1 MAVGD
6 IVDSVETLAR
16 HQGDT
21 LPRGVNSPHHVDPRA
36 EPHLLVD
43 RVVVVVLPG
52 VDSDHAVLVTVLPVV
67 AEAGAASIAV
77 VPVVVAVVP
86 HHLAGD
92 ELPEQSKPMSGLFI
106 FLSYSPSFTHYIFQT
121 KNCTTFFSGH

>member
-1 MAVGD
+1 MNDCHHQVRTLINVAVGD
-6 IVDSVETLAR
+6 TVDSVGTLAR

-43 RVVVVVLPG
+43 RVVVVVVVLPG

-92 ELPEQSKPMSGLFI
+92 
-106 FLSYSPSFTHYIFQT
+106 
-121 KNCTTFFSGH
+121 

>member
-1 MAVGD
+1 MNDCHHQVRTLINVAVGG
-6 IVDSVETLAR
+6 IVDSAEILAR

-21 LPRGVNSPHHVDPRA
+21 LPRGVNSPHHVDPRV
-36 EPHLLVD
+36 EPHFQVD
-43 RVVVVVLPG
+43 REVVVVVLPG

-92 ELPEQSKPMSGLFI
+92 
-106 FLSYSPSFTHYIFQT
+106 
-121 KNCTTFFSGH
+121 